1 MIDWL
6 FNFAFK
12 IGRHLYLKNKPN
24 VVELLVVLLKKVD
37 LNYIL
42 TLFDVIYILK
52 VRSNIQ
58 D

>member
-1 MIDWL
+1 
-6 FNFAFK
+6 
-12 IGRHLYLKNKPN
+12 LYLKNKPN